1 MGDSGVEARHRAK
14 VYCLNED
21 GQWDDRGRGNQFNYL
36 VRESNVHKL
45 ANFSAADARRSGIG
59 IGMVGYAGADSRR
72 RRRDAIFC
80 VAITGCVVLMMLLAL
95 RPMLGLFLL
104 SLGGGAVLLPR
115 KHWTRERLALACC
128 TCGACLLCG
137 GLGYRHYLR
146 MPAPALPPL
155 PSQPDEAPAP
165 PRPPAQPTAL
175 SSCSFL
181 RHRAYTTACAQHGYS
196 RAACS
201 RRYVRVREAGV
212 ELTSM
217 CMYNWQEGTCVT
229 AEARY
234 ECRKLGLSS
243 GFAWNLLRALL
254 LLLGLTIGLPVLLPW
269 VQRQLPSYGLMSEA
283 QYEAQCALTRTL
295 TLPLPLT
302 LTQTLTQ
309 TLTLTRRR
317 RSQFHA
323 VSTLTLTLTPTLT
336 LTLTRRSVSARRS
349 AS

>member
-1 MGDSGVEARHRAK
+1 MQTSRPAGPRRRTRAEA
-14 VYCLNED
+14 
-21 GQWDDRGRGNQFNYL
+21 GL
-36 VRESNVHKL
+36 VSR
-45 ANFSAADARRSGIG
+45 
-59 IGMVGYAGADSRR
+59 MVGYAGADSRR

-104 SLGGGAVLLPR
+104 SLGSGASLLPR

-181 RHRAYTTACAQHGYS
+181 RHRSYTTACAQHGHS

-201 RRYVRVREAGV
+201 RRYVRVHEAGV

-283 QYEAQCALTRTL
+283 QYEAQCERTTEREL
-295 TLPLPLT
+295 AKLRSHVQMRGLP
-302 LTQTLTQ
+302 
-309 TLTLTRRR
+309 
-317 RSQFHA
+317 
-323 VSTLTLTLTPTLT
+323 STLSAHAQDRTKTFAEGLSGF
-336 LTLTRRSVSARRS
+336 RRLDALRWSGRLGSGLGSGSGLGLGFGSGFGFGLGLA
-349 AS
+349 

>member
-1 MGDSGVEARHRAK
+1 MG
-14 VYCLNED
+14 
-21 GQWDDRGRGNQFNYL
+21 
-36 VRESNVHKL
+36 L
-45 ANFSAADARRSGIG
+45 ASR
-59 IGMVGYAGADSRR
+59 MVGYAGADSRR

-104 SLGGGAVLLPR
+104 SLGGGAFLLPR

-155 PSQPDEAPAP
+155 PSQPDEAPSP
-165 PRPPAQPTAL
+165 PRQPAQPTAL

-181 RHRAYTTACAQHGYS
+181 RHRAYTTACAQHGHS

-269 VQRQLPSYGLMSEA
+269 VQSQLPSYGLMSEA